1 MGRAEISRG
10 GLLVAKSDIHNARQH
25 IRKGPD
31 KSPGR
36 GRGLQVLGERKPRS
50 VFGNDGGAAPVEA
63 VIDPALHHVET
74 VTIAY
79 ERTAEDATGFNATDP
94 NGFTEIEFDV
104 VVLDLRRP
112 TRREAPFDA
121 GPDDPTEALATGK
134 GRVKKGPI
142 RQKADAGRTGFGE
155 GSAALHIEK
164 PIICRIA
171 QTTRE
176 QGKILE
182 SPGGGARESCETPR
196 HGTDR
201 GLGPTYVRPIKV
213 AL

>member
-1 MGRAEISRG
+1 MAAGPGHRRGARVLGRT
-10 GLLVAKSDIHNARQH
+10 VTDI
-25 IRKGPD
+25 GD
-31 KSPGR
+31 KKPR
-36 GRGLQVLGERKPRS
+36 ATPGLQVLGERKPRS
-50 VFGNDGGAAPVEA
+50 VFGNDRGAAPVEA

-74 VTIAY
+74 VTVAY
-79 ERTAEDATGFNATDP
+79 ERSAKDATGFNATDP

-171 QTTRE
+171 QTIAARQPKPQLARVVLRICT
-176 QGKILE
+176 
-182 SPGGGARESCETPR
+182 SPT
-196 HGTDR
+196 
-201 GLGPTYVRPIKV
+201 VRR
-213 AL
+213 